1 MVALADVHG
10 ADARRSVWS
19 ESSGGADMSDARR
32 PHMRKGRRANRA
44 SSRIGSAGVEVMPG
58 LPLTAEIGAI
68 LETERQ
74 RARRGE
80 GPWPPDPLA
89 PGELSGFVSWLRTV
103 PDGSLTGLPRYMQA
117 IYDGRR
123 DLQEKM
129 PEVSYGELGAFE
141 WWAHEHGRREEPM
154 VRYFGHRVTTRR
166 QVHPEGR
173 VDGGADIIGF
183 FNAEHGLGQS
193 ARLIAGALRA
203 AEVPISTIGCRNTQ
217 SRQRF
222 PFRTDEVGRYRTVIT
237 AINAEM
243 NEQLR
248 RDFGDFFFAG
258 TYVIGQWFWELEAAP
273 SWYESSYRY
282 VDELWAPTRFIENM
296 LRQSAPRHVHIEYMP
311 LPLRTPKATADITR
325 SDLGIDDR
333 FLFMFTFDF
342 MSVAKR
348 KNPVG
353 LVEAFKMA
361 FRPGEGP
368 QLLIKCINGELRP
381 GELRALEESTEG
393 RSDIIVMNRYLD
405 AGDSVGLMNMC
416 DCYVSLHRSEGLGL
430 TIAEAMLLGK
440 PVIATGYSGNMDF
453 MTETTSFVVPWT
465 QVRVGSGAEN
475 YDPAAVWAEPDL
487 GAAADLMRQVYTEP
501 DRARQVAA
509 AGRADL
515 ESRFTDRRTGLQMR
529 ARLEELWSAR
539 S

>member
-1 MVALADVHG
+1 
-10 ADARRSVWS
+10 
-19 ESSGGADMSDARR
+19 
-32 PHMRKGRRANRA
+32 
-44 SSRIGSAGVEVMPG
+44 
-58 LPLTAEIGAI
+58 
-68 LETERQ
+68 
-74 RARRGE
+74 
-80 GPWPPDPLA
+80 
-89 PGELSGFVSWLRTV
+89 
-103 PDGSLTGLPRYMQA
+103 
-117 IYDGRR
+117 
-123 DLQEKM
+123 
-129 PEVSYGELGAFE
+129 
-141 WWAHEHGRREEPM
+141 
-154 VRYFGHRVTTRR
+154 
-166 QVHPEGR
+166 
-173 VDGGADIIGF
+173 
-183 FNAEHGLGQS
+183 
-193 ARLIAGALRA
+193 
-203 AEVPISTIGCRNTQ
+203 
-217 SRQRF
+217 
-222 PFRTDEVGRYRTVIT
+222 
-237 AINAEM
+237 
-243 NEQLR
+243 
-248 RDFGDFFFAG
+248 
-258 TYVIGQWFWELEAAP
+258 
-273 SWYESSYRY
+273 
-282 VDELWAPTRFIENM
+282 
-296 LRQSAPRHVHIEYMP
+296 
-311 LPLRTPKATADITR
+311 
-325 SDLGIDDR
+325 
-333 FLFMFTFDF
+333 MFTFDF